1 LSETEPKI
9 VSQRR
14 EQRAI
19 YQKNDLAERQVS
31 SKSEAIV
38 VTETQRAEKTSRIHA
53 LWMKIEHDRRVS
65 LNIAMGK

>member
-1 LSETEPKI
+1 LTETEPKI

-31 SKSEAIV
+31 GNSGAIV
-38 VTETQRAEKTSRIHA
+38 VTETHRAEKTSRIHA
-53 LWMKIEHDRRVS
+53 LRMKIEYDRWVS
-65 LNIAMGK
+65 LNIAVGN